1 MRTPS
6 LESTRIARL
15 CGAFLLSAGLATGAV
30 ACSGIIGGPTASGTD
45 AGGGGSD
52 PGPVDVPDAGTCAQ
66 VQVDLHDV
74 IPTVMLL
81 VDRSGTMKE
90 DFQNTSRWNAVYQTL
105 MDGQNG
111 LVAQLQNQVRFGIA
125 TFSGYYGTTE
135 GYACPIVTQVAPAMG
150 NYGAIN
156 QMYAPQD
163 PIKDTP
169 TAPSLAMAQATLAG
183 VTEPGPK
190 IIVLATDGLPD
201 TCDQWDPDGTTK
213 AKADAI
219 AAAQTAHT
227 AGIDTYIISVGPD
240 VAQSHLQDMANAG
253 LGLPVGGAQNAP
265 YYQALSPD
273 SLVSAFNSIIGG
285 VRSCTFSMDGQVDPS
300 RASTGTVTLDGQ
312 PLTYGT
318 DWQLVDES
326 TLQLLGS
333 ACDTIMAGGDHSVT
347 ASFECNAVNVPD

>member
-1 MRTPS
+1 MRTPR

-15 CGAFLLSAGLATGAV
+15 CGALVLSSGLVAAV
-30 ACSGIIGGPTASGTD
+30 PACSGTIDGSAPAGAD
-45 AGGGGSD
+45 AGGGGRD
-52 PGPVDVPDAGTCAQ
+52 PGPVDAPDAGACAQ

-74 IPTVMLL
+74 TPTVMLL
-81 VDRSGTMKE
+81 VDRSGTMNQG
-90 DFQNTSRWNAVYQTL
+90 FQNTSRWNAVYQTL
-105 MDGQNG
+105 MDGTNG
-111 LVAQLQNQVRFGIA
+111 LVARLQNQVRFGIE
-125 TFSGYYGTTE
+125 TFSGYYGTTQ
-135 GYACPIVTQVAPAMG
+135 GQPCPIVTQVAPAMG

-169 TAPSLAMAQATLAG
+169 TAPSLTMAQATLAG
-183 VTEPGPK
+183 VSDPGPK

-219 AAAQTAHT
+219 AAAQAAHT
-227 AGIDTYIISVGPD
+227 AGVDTYIISVGPD

-253 LGLPVGGAQNAP
+253 VGLAVGGTDNAP

-273 SLVSAFNSIIGG
+273 SLVSAFDSIIGG
-285 VRSCTFSMDGQVDPS
+285 VRSCSFAMDGQVDPS
-300 RASTGTVTLDGQ
+300 RASTGTVSLDGQ

-318 DWQLVDES
+318 DWQLTDSS
-326 TLQLLGS
+326 TLELVGA
-333 ACDTIMAGGDHSVT
+333 ACDTIMGGGDHSVT
-347 ASFECNAVNVPD
+347 ASFECNAVTVPD